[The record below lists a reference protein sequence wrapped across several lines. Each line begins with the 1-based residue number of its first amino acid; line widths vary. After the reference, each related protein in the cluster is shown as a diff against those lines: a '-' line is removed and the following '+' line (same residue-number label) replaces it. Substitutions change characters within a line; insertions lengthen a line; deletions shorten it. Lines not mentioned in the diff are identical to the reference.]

1 MSLSMEPPSA
11 SAFMDKYAGAARKVM
26 VDGLTGSGVAET
38 GEFAVVEVDAV
49 GRSVI
54 VLVAFQ
60 LLPLATATAA
70 GGRVAVER
78 PPASLTAGRLIF
90 ACPLNQL
97 SDQAFVGS
105 AGGGVAVV
113 RTPVSQPMEDDCTFS
128 CLIEVRLAVPESE
141 FVCEPSP
148 FVSLSAFAFS
158 DRFASAARKVMPVGL
173 VGSRAAGMGEDAVV
187 NKDAI
192 RTPLMLHV
200 ACQHLLFAT
209 SLSPG
214 GTY

>member
-1 MSLSMEPPSA
+1 MEPPSA

>member
-1 MSLSMEPPSA
+1 MEPPSA

-26 VDGLTGSGVAET
+26 VDGLTGSGIAET

-54 VLVAFQ
+54 VLAAFQ
-60 LLPLATATAA
+60 LLPLATATAG

>member
-1 MSLSMEPPSA
+1 
-11 SAFMDKYAGAARKVM
+11 
-26 VDGLTGSGVAET
+26 
-38 GEFAVVEVDAV
+38 
-49 GRSVI
+49 
-54 VLVAFQ
+54 
-60 LLPLATATAA
+60 
-70 GGRVAVER
+70 
-78 PPASLTAGRLIF
+78 
-90 ACPLNQL
+90 
-97 SDQAFVGS
+97 
-105 AGGGVAVV
+105 
-113 RTPVSQPMEDDCTFS
+113 MEDDCTFS
-128 CLIEVRLAVPESE
+128 CLIEMQLAVPESE

-173 VGSRAAGMGEDAVV
+173 VGSRAAGMGGDAVV